1 LNTRVRPQLKTM
13 RKVPRQQRSR
23 AMVDAIVEAATR
35 ILGQRG
41 WAAFT
46 TNEVARTAGVSVG
59 SLYQYFP
66 NKLALAE
73 AIRQRHLQ
81 AVLAALSNAGD
92 RTGSETLDQ
101 RVVRLIDGV
110 VATHSV
116 DHALHRVLLD
126 EVPLVS
132 RNNYDEFEREYQRQY
147 SLVVTASSRSR
158 QASHNDVAGR
168 VLAAAVEGVVH
179 AAARQGELGSVAMKN
194 ELCRLVRGYL
204 RDRETSSASDC
215 PRSRS

>member
-1 LNTRVRPQLKTM
+1 M

-35 ILGQRG
+35 ILGRRG

-46 TNEVARTAGVSVG
+46 TNEVAQAAGVSVG

-92 RTGSETLDQ
+92 WSGSETLDL
-101 RVVRLIDGV
+101 RVIRLIDGV
-110 VATHSV
+110 VAAHSV

-132 RNNYDEFEREYQRQY
+132 RENQDEFESEYQRRY
-147 SLVVTASSRSR
+147 RSVVAGGSASRD
-158 QASHNDVAGR
+158 ASQDEVAGR

-179 AAARQGELGSVAMKN
+179 TAARQGDLGSVALKN

-204 RDRETSSASDC
+204 RDRGTCRASDC
-215 PRSRS
+215 ERSRP

>member
-1 LNTRVRPQLKTM
+1 MNTRVRPQTKTM

-35 ILGQRG
+35 ILGRRG

-46 TNEVARTAGVSVG
+46 TNEVAHEAGVSVG

-81 AVLAALSNAGD
+81 TVLTALSNVSD
-92 RTGSETLDQ
+92 SPEPETLDA
-101 RVVRLIDGV
+101 RVVHLIEGV
-110 VATHSV
+110 VAAHSV
-116 DHALHRVLLD
+116 DPALHRVLLD

-132 RNNYDEFEREYQRQY
+132 REKYAEFESEYQRRY
-147 SLVVTASSRSR
+147 SLVVASSLDSR
-158 QASHNDVAGR
+158 DTGHDAVAGH

-179 AAARQGELGSVAMKN
+179 AAVRQGDIGSGALKN
-194 ELCRLVRGYL
+194 ELFHMVRGYL
-204 RDRETSSASDC
+204 RDRGASNAQD
-215 PRSRS
+215 R